1 MEAWGYVIKAD
12 KLRQRLTKEDNFKAR
27 ALLEKAVELEP
38 DYTLAWALLSGTYYQ
53 DFHKGW
59 STSRRESWVKSNEIL
74 QKAFVL
80 DQDHPLVNI
89 MLGQYY
95 FVKRDYPKA
104 TAAQEKALKL
114 SPNNADFHM
123 RLSSVK
129 CYAGEY
135 DQAVALAEKSMRL
148 SPYPSAWFLT
158 TLGMSYREA
167 GRYGDAIN
175 VYQELLKRSRQG
187 EIDPI
192 LTHLV
197 LAVTYIYNGQE
208 NEAKLHAAE
217 MLKRWPNI
225 SNNSIDRIQKQQARQ
240 FVDESRA
247 IRFVD
252 ALRKALTLAGWDAKE
267 PEK

>member
-1 MEAWGYVIKAD
+1 M
-12 KLRQRLTKEDNFKAR
+12 
-27 ALLEKAVELEP
+27 
-38 DYTLAWALLSGTYYQ
+38 LSCTHYH

-59 STSRRESWVKSNEIL
+59 STSRRESLAKFNEL
-74 QKAFVL
+74 LMKAFAM

-95 FVKRDYPKA
+95 SSKGDYAKA

-123 RLSSVK
+123 RLSSIK
-129 CYAGEY
+129 CYTGEY
-135 DQAVALAEKSMRL
+135 DQAVALAEKAMRL
-148 SPYPSAWFLT
+148 SPYPPAWFLT
-158 TLGMSYREA
+158 LLGVSYREA
-167 GRYGDAIN
+167 GRYDDAIKAF
-175 VYQELLKRSRQG
+175 QELLKRSRQG

-217 MLKRWPNI
+217 LLKLWPDI
-225 SNNSIDRIQKQQARQ
+225 SNNSIDRIQKQQARR
-240 FVDESRA
+240 FVDKSRA
-247 IRFVD
+247 IRFAD

>member
-1 MEAWGYVIKAD
+1 
-12 KLRQRLTKEDNFKAR
+12 
-27 ALLEKAVELEP
+27 
-38 DYTLAWALLSGTYYQ
+38 
-53 DFHKGW
+53 
-59 STSRRESWVKSNEIL
+59 
-74 QKAFVL
+74 
-80 DQDHPLVNI
+80 
-89 MLGQYY
+89 
-95 FVKRDYPKA
+95 
-104 TAAQEKALKL
+104 
-114 SPNNADFHM
+114 M

-167 GRYGDAIN
+167 GRYDDAIN